1 MGKRAAA
8 RAWKSKE
15 PKARGR
21 YIYTHCCCDAKQ
33 SFQGL
38 FSSTT
43 IMTTPDLT
51 STPKFKLW
59 SYIVVVAQMRW
70 TTTKLQKDEEEE
82 NRDER
87 RRRGNVHGDFQ
98 LYYTRHMC
106 CCMLLLFFLDDM
118 ETSIC
123 IENVSI
129 FDCFFKKLNIAQF
142 RYKMMF
148 PCRLHKRT
156 LEQQQHA
163 VAHVSRTLNETI
175 MKILDV
181 VVCYVVGDTHSCY
194 LPSCNIAW

>member
-1 MGKRAAA
+1 
-8 RAWKSKE
+8 
-15 PKARGR
+15 
-21 YIYTHCCCDAKQ
+21 
-33 SFQGL
+33 
-38 FSSTT
+38 
-43 IMTTPDLT
+43 MTTPDLT

-181 VVCYVVGDTHSCY
+181 VVCYVMWLVTPPPATY
-194 LPSCNIAW
+194 LLVILHGRGSRHFGYKLWLFIIEMKDNWVCKTWLKDQKSYI

>member
-38 FSSTT
+38 FSPTT

-106 CCMLLLFFLDDM
+106 CCCSFWTTWKHQFVSKMYRYSTVFLKSWISLNFDTKWCFMSSTQKNTRTAAACSSTCVAYIKWDNNENIGRCSML
-118 ETSIC
+118 
-123 IENVSI
+123 
-129 FDCFFKKLNIAQF
+129 
-142 RYKMMF
+142 
-148 PCRLHKRT
+148 
-156 LEQQQHA
+156 
-163 VAHVSRTLNETI
+163 
-175 MKILDV
+175 
-181 VVCYVVGDTHSCY
+181 CYVVGDTPSCY

>member
-38 FSSTT
+38 FSSTTT

-106 CCMLLLFFLDDM
+106 CCMLLLFFLYDM

-142 RYKMMF
+142 RHKMMF
-148 PCRLHKRT
+148 PCRPL
-156 LEQQQHA
+156 QSSSMQ
-163 VAHVSRTLNETI
+163 
-175 MKILDV
+175 
-181 VVCYVVGDTHSCY
+181 
-194 LPSCNIAW
+194 